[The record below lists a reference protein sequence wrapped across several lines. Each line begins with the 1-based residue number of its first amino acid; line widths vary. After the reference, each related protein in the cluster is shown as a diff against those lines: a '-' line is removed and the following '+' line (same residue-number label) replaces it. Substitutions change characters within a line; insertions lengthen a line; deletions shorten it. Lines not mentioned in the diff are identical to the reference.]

1 MFDRMI
7 DLLRRRPNQFDAAF
21 ALSILPESV
30 KIDAIAPFLNY
41 SIREMLHEK
50 RMKQVEKSLQH
61 MDSISNQVKLVK
73 SRSRSFSLPSTSYC
87 CVCRK
92 NFQADFMRFPNGV
105 VTHVN
110 CAPNKK
116 ACPLTGHLF
125 QIDT

>member
-50 RMKQVEKSLQH
+50 RMKQVPSAFSIFTHLLVIVREIAKTAFGVWVFVEYVVVRLKLTLYNIPMKVIRIFIYSRLKSH
-61 MDSISNQVKLVK
+61 YSTWIA
-73 SRSRSFSLPSTSYC
+73 SLI
-87 CVCRK
+87 K
-92 NFQADFMRFPNGV
+92 
-105 VTHVN
+105 
-110 CAPNKK
+110 
-116 ACPLTGHLF
+116 
-125 QIDT
+125 